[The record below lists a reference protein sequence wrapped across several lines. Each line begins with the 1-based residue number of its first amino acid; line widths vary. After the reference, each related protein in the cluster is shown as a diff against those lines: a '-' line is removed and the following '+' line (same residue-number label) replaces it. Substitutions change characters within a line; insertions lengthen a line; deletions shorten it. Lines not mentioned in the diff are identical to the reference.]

1 MNATKA
7 ALEALSV
14 AIKADLAHG
23 DRHAA
28 ELATWKQDPPAG
40 YEIHAAAMLLHHLYG
55 AIEAIA
61 ERALKTF
68 DGVTP
73 KGDASHVE
81 VLERASGEVA
91 GLRPAILPRASALD
105 ELRRFRH
112 HFRKRYDVDLEIER
126 LHPVIQSAVGAW
138 PQIRASLAEF
148 GAFVDECAK
157 AAG

>member
-1 MNATKA
+1 METGTPQN
-7 ALEALSV
+7 SRS
-14 AIKADLAHG
+14 G
-23 DRHAA
+23 SMF
-28 ELATWKQDPPAG
+28 PPVG
-40 YEIHAAAMLLHHLYG
+40 YEVHAAAMLLHHLYG
-55 AIEAIA
+55 AIEAIV

-73 KGDASHVE
+73 KGEAFHVQ
-81 VLERASGEVA
+81 VLELASKEVA
-91 GLRPAILPRASALD
+91 GLRPAILPQSSAID

-112 HFRKRYDVDLEIER
+112 RFRKRYDVDLEIGL

-138 PQIRASLAEF
+138 PRIRASLAAF